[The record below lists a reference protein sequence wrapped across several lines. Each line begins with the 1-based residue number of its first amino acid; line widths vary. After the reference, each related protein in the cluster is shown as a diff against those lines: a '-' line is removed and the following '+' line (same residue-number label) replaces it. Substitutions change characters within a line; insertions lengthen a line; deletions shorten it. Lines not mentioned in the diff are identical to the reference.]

1 MIIDQY
7 LIRGLLNA
15 HSKTPIEHLY
25 LETGSLPIKYIIF
38 SRRLIYLKEIID
50 RPEHELVKKVYRC
63 QQANPDI
70 GDWCQLI
77 DQDFEE
83 INLHINENLIQ
94 SMNVTD
100 FKNIVKTSVRNA
112 AFKKL
117 QALKESHSKVEH
129 NQYDNLNHPQV
140 YLTSETITNQQC
152 SILFALRSH
161 SLRGIRENFKKM
173 YLQNTLCPLCERFSD
188 SQLHILQCLVLK
200 DIRPMVENVEYN
212 HIYGTTQQQEQLV
225 KVYEIYLG
233 IRDELLDDP
242 SQQSLPGLYTGPQQ
256 RQARTKRTQTS

>member
-1 MIIDQY
+1 M
-7 LIRGLLNA
+7 
-15 HSKTPIEHLY
+15 
-25 LETGSLPIKYIIF
+25 
-38 SRRLIYLKEIID
+38 
-50 RPEHELVKKVYRC
+50 YRC

-70 GDWCQLI
+70 GDWCQLK

-83 INLHINENLIQ
+83 INLHINENHSE

-117 QALKESHSKVEH
+117 QALKESHTKVEH
-129 NQYDNLNHPQV
+129 NQYDNLNHPQG

-256 RQARTKRTQTS
+256 RQARTERNQYQLWQ